1 MATGLAIPR
10 KFLEVLVRVQNN
22 WLDLGL
28 TSLVDQLGWVLS
40 ALLLR
45 SYVMVIKNDT
55 NICENTC

>member
-1 MATGLAIPR
+1 MATGLASPR
-10 KFLEVLVRVQNN
+10 KFLEVLVRVQND

-45 SYVMVIKNDT
+45 SYVMVIKT
-55 NICENTC
+55 I

>member
-10 KFLEVLVRVQNN
+10 KFLEVLVRVQND
-22 WLDLGL
+22 WLALGL
-28 TSLVDQLGWVLS
+28 TSLLDQLGWVLS

-55 NICENTC
+55 NICENIC